1 MCHSAYTNYFS
12 DTVTYRFNRN
22 LLKVRAVITRPPPIS
37 FHLCS
42 RRTRGIRHCSRTMH
56 FPNTYHVITLAEARL
71 HAAEKQSANVAGF
84 DGRNL
89 SNTKS
94 ISELTRWKKCKY
106 KFHEEYSNTA
116 LFQYFS
122 TDLWIDISSNNII
135 GRNISCANTD
145 LGNTCVIF
153 WRI

>member
-1 MCHSAYTNYFS
+1 MCHSAYANYFS

-22 LLKVRAVITRPPPIS
+22 LLKVGAVITRPPPIS

-42 RRTRGIRHCSRTMH
+42 RRTPFCRIRHCSAFSKYVPRD
-56 FPNTYHVITLAEARL
+56 HVGRSQTL